1 MLKIQLNK
9 PFKKQIMK
17 KYFAEMAHLNN
28 PKNKAEEAVQSYAKG
43 VNHTLIHGD
52 ENLQVFIKQF
62 QNRVDE
68 INHEFPRCKDISTE
82 YRNYTDYGSM
92 WVSACDVARID
103 FSEVKHEFPKPGRDW
118 GRDLMGD
125 MKADAE

>member
-1 MLKIQLNK
+1 M
-9 PFKKQIMK
+9 KQ
-17 KYFAEMAHLNN
+17 YFAEMQSLNN
-28 PKNKAEEAVQSYAKG
+28 PKNKAEDAVQNYAKG

-52 ENLQVFIKQF
+52 ENLQLFVEQFKIK
-62 QNRVDE
+62 VEE
-68 INHEFPRCKDISTE
+68 INRNFARCRDISTE
-82 YRNYTDYGSM
+82 YRNYSGYNSI

-103 FSEVKHEFPKPGRDW
+103 FSEVKHQFPEAGPDW